1 MNLYIYMY
9 TCINAYSTGLK
20 FGNINIC
27 NVFERNLLCSS
38 SLHLF
43 GHKYSKN
50 SNIVKNNN
58 SLK

>member
-1 MNLYIYMY
+1 MDESLYI
-9 TCINAYSTGLK
+9 CIHALMHTVPDQSLETLIFVMFLK
-20 FGNINIC
+20 EVFG
-27 NVFERNLLCSS
+27 SS